1 MTDTYK
7 VMENDTI
14 ESIASK
20 YGTSPE
26 IINFLNNNIKI
37 QPGMIINVPRIQSDY
52 FDYYVVRK
60 GDTLYDIAN
69 SFKIEPS
76 LLSKLNGINLDDYIY
91 PNQVLLIP
99 KPGSILYFTAD
110 GTSFKS
116 FLESKYSSK
125 VISLSIISLAI
136 SGLFIYLKCHGSY
149 V

>member
-20 YGTSPE
+20 YSTSSE

-52 FDYYVVRK
+52 FDYYVVRE
-60 GDTLYDIAN
+60 GDTLYNIAN
-69 SFKIEPS
+69 KFKIEPS
-76 LLSKLNGINLDDYIY
+76 LLTQLNGINLDDYIY

-99 KPGSILYFTAD
+99 KPGSILYFTANGD
-110 GTSFKS
+110 T
-116 FLESKYSSK
+116 LNELLK
-125 VISLSIISLAI
+125 VINASMEELIKQNKK
-136 SGLFIYLKCHGSY
+136 IYLQPEQLIVYKY
-149 V
+149 K

>member
-7 VMENDTI
+7 VMENDTL
-14 ESIASK
+14 ESISSK

-37 QPGMIINVPRIQSDY
+37 QPGTIINVPRIQSDY

-99 KPGSILYFTAD
+99 KPGSILYFTANGD
-110 GTSFKS
+110 T
-116 FLESKYSSK
+116 
-125 VISLSIISLAI
+125 LSEVANGINANMEEL
-136 SGLFIYLKCHGSY
+136 LKQNKKIYLQPEQLIVYKY
-149 V
+149 K

>member
-14 ESIASK
+14 ESVASK

-99 KPGSILYFTAD
+99 KPGSILYFTANGD
-110 GTSFKS
+110 T
-116 FLESKYSSK
+116 
-125 VISLSIISLAI
+125 LSEVANGINANMEEL
-136 SGLFIYLKCHGSY
+136 LKQNKKIYLQPEQLIVYKY
-149 V
+149 K

>member
-1 MTDTYK
+1 MTDTYN

-20 YGTSPE
+20 YSTSPG

-99 KPGSILYFTAD
+99 KPGSILYFTANGD
-110 GTSFKS
+110 T
-116 FLESKYSSK
+116 
-125 VISLSIISLAI
+125 LSEVANGINASMEEL
-136 SGLFIYLKCHGSY
+136 LKQNKKIYLQPEQLIVYKY
-149 V
+149 K

>member
-7 VMENDTI
+7 VIEDDTI

-26 IINFLNNNIKI
+26 IINFLNNYIKI
-37 QPGMIINVPRIQSDY
+37 QPGMIINVPKIQSDY

-60 GDTLYDIAN
+60 GDTLYNIAN

-99 KPGSILYFTAD
+99 KPGSILYFTANGD
-110 GTSFKS
+110 TLNEVANGINASMEELLKQN
-116 FLESKYSSK
+116 KK
-125 VISLSIISLAI
+125 
-136 SGLFIYLKCHGSY
+136 IYLQPEQLIVYKY
-149 V
+149 K

>member
-7 VMENDTI
+7 VMENDTL
-14 ESIASK
+14 ESISSK

-76 LLSKLNGINLDDYIY
+76 LLSKLNGINIDDYIY

-99 KPGSILYFTAD
+99 KPGSILYFTANGD
-110 GTSFKS
+110 T
-116 FLESKYSSK
+116 
-125 VISLSIISLAI
+125 LSEVANGINANMEEL
-136 SGLFIYLKCHGSY
+136 LKQNKKIYLQPEQLIVYKY
-149 V
+149 K

>member
-20 YGTSPE
+20 YGTSLE

-99 KPGSILYFTAD
+99 KPGSILYFTANGD
-110 GTSFKS
+110 T
-116 FLESKYSSK
+116 
-125 VISLSIISLAI
+125 LSEVANGINANMEEL
-136 SGLFIYLKCHGSY
+136 LKQNKKIYLQPEQLIVYKY
-149 V
+149 K